1 MSRFDDQFHGV
12 PESEPEEPR
21 TGSINPF
28 EIALWAV
35 AVVLV
40 VGGVVSLHWATGRY
54 GGGSVATNS
63 ESFVATQMVYAL
75 APAAVAAGL
84 FAIVVALALRAALLV
99 IARRAAVS
107 ATSELRRAALS
118 AATSS
123 VESRQS
129 APISESAPQPE
140 PLSFEPPRFRQ
151 RQRAIDHSAFKR
163 PGTE

>member
-40 VGGVVSLHWATGRY
+40 VGGVVSLQWATGRY

-63 ESFVATQMVYAL
+63 ESFMATQMVYAL
-75 APAAVAAGL
+75 APAVVAVGL
-84 FAIVVALALRAALLV
+84 LAIVVSLALRAALLV
-99 IARRAAVS
+99 VARRAAS
-107 ATSELRRAALS
+107 AASEARRADHP
-118 AATSS
+118 ATTPT
-123 VESRQS
+123 VESPPAAS
-129 APISESAPQPE
+129 LAEGAPQRE
-140 PLSFEPPRFRQ
+140 ALQFGPPRFRQ
-151 RQRAIDHSAFKR
+151 RQRRVDHSAFKR